1 MFGSGEEPRKIPR
14 RSGRRR
20 PPTGHHG
27 PVTDLDS
34 PVVPADLFT
43 QWRIDWITL
52 AVTLAVGIGYVRAR
66 MAARQRGVRWPVRRD
81 LFVAVGLLAAV
92 WTSCGFLQVRS
103 DQLMWVWTTQQLLL
117 LLVIPIIVLAGQPLS
132 LMRQAGGSTSRTI
145 RVFRSGPVRAMG
157 HPLVGPVLVPV
168 IAALLFF
175 GGLGALALQ
184 TQVGGWGLHLL
195 LLGLGALISLPLVDQ
210 DDDRSSLAVGL
221 ALGVGLLELMV
232 DAFPGIVLS
241 FQTHLTLT
249 QFGVNR
255 PAWAPSAL
263 DDQHTAGGILWAV
276 AEVLDLPFLVLAATR
291 WMRADAVEARRID
304 AELDAESRPAAASPP
319 PEGPADGTAVPA
331 GIDGAPTAPAQPDA
345 PPMTRPWWLDD
356 PELRDRYRS

>member
-1 MFGSGEEPRKIPR
+1 M
-14 RSGRRR
+14 
-20 PPTGHHG
+20 G
-27 PVTDLDS
+27 PVTDVDS
-34 PVVPADLFT
+34 PLVLADLFT
-43 QWRIDWITL
+43 QWRIDW
-52 AVTLAVGIGYVRAR
+52 VTLVVAVAVGVGYVRAR
-66 MAARQRGVRWPVRRD
+66 LAARRRGVRWPVRRD
-81 LFVAVGLLAAV
+81 LFVALGLLAAV
-92 WTSCGFLQVRS
+92 WTSCGFLQARS

-117 LLVIPIIVLAGQPLS
+117 LLVIPIIVLAGQPVS
-132 LMRQAGGSTSRTI
+132 LVRQAGGSESSVI
-145 RVFRSGPVRAMG
+145 RVLGSGPVRAVG

-184 TQVGGWGLHLL
+184 SQVGGWGLHLL
-195 LLGLGALISLPLVDQ
+195 LLGLGALIALPLVDQ

-304 AELDAESRPAAASPP
+304 AELDAESSSPPASALPASSPPVRPDEHTAVRAGPDAAAK
-319 PEGPADGTAVPA
+319 
-331 GIDGAPTAPAQPDA
+331 PTHPDA
-345 PPMTRPWWLDD
+345 PGMSRPWWLDD